1 MPQRGKKMKKKTI
14 YNIIMFAV
22 IAAIAAAAIL
32 LVGRHQ
38 GWFDKPAP
46 ADDTA
51 AITVTVRKGLSNF
64 TRSGIASELSGE
76 TTLRQG
82 DVVSVTSGYVST
94 RVGGC
99 HLLLSP
105 GSKLE
110 ITSAE
115 PTDLQVRLVTGEAF
129 CQASDANVTLLY
141 GAHAAKLQS
150 AVFVCTVRTGS
161 ETVYVLGGSVS
172 DGVNTFSTGKAG
184 SYVGQELSVQAL
196 DLRALSSFALEC
208 VLGCEEEM
216 YCTADEVKAVLTSR
230 KVVPEVIR
238 PVEEKPDNTSP
249 SGGKDPSNGSGSDTS
264 TTPHPDNSSKTDN
277 SSKPDNSTDPDN
289 SSKPDNPPK
298 PETKMSCTIEIRC
311 DTILNNMGDLKKGLD
326 EFVPAD
332 GTILPTTTVTFTQG
346 ETVLD
351 VLERVCAEWGIQL
364 EYSWTP
370 AYGSYYIE
378 GINHLYEFSC
388 GQQSGWMYKVN
399 GWFPNYGCSKYIL
412 DDGDE
417 IVWCYTCKGLGT
429 DVGGPGM

>member
-1 MPQRGKKMKKKTI
+1 MKKKTI
-14 YNIIMFAV
+14 YNIIMFTV
-22 IAAIAAAAIL
+22 IAAIAAAAVL
-32 LVGRHQ
+32 LVGRHK
-38 GWFDKPAP
+38 GWFDKPTP
-46 ADDTA
+46 ADDAT

-129 CQASDANVTLLY
+129 CQAADASVTLLY
-141 GAHAAKLQS
+141 GTHAAKLQS

-184 SYVGQELSVQAL
+184 SYVGQELSVQNL

-216 YCTADEVKAVLTSR
+216 FCSADEVKSVLTSR
-230 KVVPEVIR
+230 KVLPEVIK

-249 SGGKDPSNGSGSDTS
+249 SGGKDPSNGSGSGTS
-264 TTPHPDNSSKTDN
+264 TTPDPDNSSKPGN

-289 SSKPDNPPK
+289 SSKPNDPPK

-311 DTILNNMGDLKKGLD
+311 DTILNSMQDLNPGLD
-326 EFVPAD
+326 VYVPD
-332 GTILPTTTVTFTQG
+332 SGTILPTTTVTFTQG
-346 ETVLD
+346 ETVFD
-351 VLERVCAEWGIQL
+351 VLKRICDARGIQI
-364 EYSWTP
+364 EYSYTLL
-370 AYGSYYIE
+370 YGSYYVE
-378 GINHLYEFSC
+378 GINNLREFDC

-399 GWFPNYGCSKYIL
+399 GWFPNYGCSEYIL
-412 DDGDE
+412 DAGDE

-429 DVGGPGM
+429 DVGAPDFMG

>member
-1 MPQRGKKMKKKTI
+1 MKKKTI
-14 YNIIMFAV
+14 YNIIMFTV
-22 IAAIAAAAIL
+22 IAAIAAAAVL
-32 LVGRHQ
+32 LVGRHK
-38 GWFDKPAP
+38 GWFDKPTP
-46 ADDTA
+46 ADDAT

-129 CQASDANVTLLY
+129 CQATDASVTLLY
-141 GAHAAKLQS
+141 GTHAAKLQS

-184 SYVGQELSVQAL
+184 SYVGQELSVQNL

-208 VLGCEEEM
+208 MLGCEEEM
-216 YCTADEVKAVLTSR
+216 FCSADEVKSVLTSR
-230 KVVPEVIR
+230 KVVPEVIK

-249 SGGKDPSNGSGSDTS
+249 SGGKDPSNGSGSGTS
-264 TTPHPDNSSKTDN
+264 TTPHPDNSSKPGN

-289 SSKPDNPPK
+289 SSKPDDPPK

-311 DTILNNMGDLKKGLD
+311 DTILNNMQDLKPGLD
-326 EFVPAD
+326 VYVPD
-332 GTILPTTTVTFTQG
+332 SGTILPTTTITFTEG
-346 ETVLD
+346 ETVFD
-351 VLERVCAEWGIQL
+351 VLKRICDARGIQI
-364 EYSWTP
+364 EYSYTP
-370 AYGSYYIE
+370 MYGSYYVE
-378 GINHLYEFSC
+378 GINNLYEFDC

-412 DDGDE
+412 DAGDE

-429 DVGGPGM
+429 DVGAPDFMG

>member
-1 MPQRGKKMKKKTI
+1 MKKKTI
-14 YNIIMFAV
+14 YNIIMFTV
-22 IAAIAAAAIL
+22 IAAIAAAAVL
-32 LVGRHQ
+32 LVGRHK
-38 GWFDKPAP
+38 GWFDKPTP
-46 ADDTA
+46 ADDAT

-129 CQASDANVTLLY
+129 CQAADASVTLLY
-141 GAHAAKLQS
+141 GTHAAKLQS

-184 SYVGQELSVQAL
+184 SYVGQELSVQNL

-208 VLGCEEEM
+208 MLGCEEEM
-216 YCTADEVKAVLTSR
+216 FCSADEVKSVLTSR
-230 KVVPEVIR
+230 KVVPEVIK

-249 SGGKDPSNGSGSDTS
+249 SGGKDPSNGSGSGTS
-264 TTPHPDNSSKTDN
+264 TTPNPDNSSKPGN

-289 SSKPDNPPK
+289 SSKPDDPPK

-311 DTILNNMGDLKKGLD
+311 DTILNNMQDLKPGLD
-326 EFVPAD
+326 VYVPD
-332 GTILPTTTVTFTQG
+332 SGTILPTTTITFTEG
-346 ETVLD
+346 ETVFD
-351 VLERVCAEWGIQL
+351 VLKRICDARGIQI
-364 EYSWTP
+364 EYSYTP
-370 AYGSYYIE
+370 MYGSYYVE
-378 GINHLYEFSC
+378 GINNLYEFDC

-399 GWFPNYGCSKYIL
+399 GWFPNYGCSEYIL
-412 DDGDE
+412 DAGDE

-429 DVGGPGM
+429 DVGAPDFMG

>member
-1 MPQRGKKMKKKTI
+1 MKKKTI
-14 YNIIMFAV
+14 YNIIMFTV
-22 IAAIAAAAIL
+22 IAAIAAAAVL
-32 LVGRHQ
+32 LVGRHK
-38 GWFDKPAP
+38 GWFDKPTP
-46 ADDTA
+46 ADDAT

-129 CQASDANVTLLY
+129 CQAADASVTLLY
-141 GAHAAKLQS
+141 GTHAAKLQS

-184 SYVGQELSVQAL
+184 SYVGQELSVQNL

-208 VLGCEEEM
+208 MLGCEEEM
-216 YCTADEVKAVLTSR
+216 FCSADEVKSVLTSR
-230 KVVPEVIR
+230 KVVPEVIK

-249 SGGKDPSNGSGSDTS
+249 SGGKDPSNGSGSGTS
-264 TTPHPDNSSKTDN
+264 TTPDPDNSSKLDN

-289 SSKPDNPPK
+289 SSKPDDPPK

-311 DTILNNMGDLKKGLD
+311 DTILNNMQDLKPGLD
-326 EFVPAD
+326 VYVPD
-332 GTILPTTTVTFTQG
+332 SGTILPTTTITFTEG
-346 ETVLD
+346 ETVFD
-351 VLERVCAEWGIQL
+351 VLKRICDARGIQI
-364 EYSWTP
+364 EYSYTP
-370 AYGSYYIE
+370 MYGSYYVE
-378 GINHLYEFSC
+378 GINNLREFDC

-399 GWFPNYGCSKYIL
+399 GWFPNYGCSEYIL
-412 DDGDE
+412 DAGDE

-429 DVGGPGM
+429 DVGAPDFMG

>member
-1 MPQRGKKMKKKTI
+1 MKKKTI
-14 YNIIMFAV
+14 YNIIMFTV
-22 IAAIAAAAIL
+22 IAAIAAAAVL
-32 LVGRHQ
+32 LVGRHK
-38 GWFDKPAP
+38 GWFDKPTP
-46 ADDTA
+46 ADDAT

-129 CQASDANVTLLY
+129 CQAADASVTLLY
-141 GAHAAKLQS
+141 GTHAAKLQS

-184 SYVGQELSVQAL
+184 SYVGQELSVQNL

-208 VLGCEEEM
+208 MLGCEEEM
-216 YCTADEVKAVLTSR
+216 FCSADEVKSVLTSR
-230 KVVPEVIR
+230 KVLPEVIK

-249 SGGKDPSNGSGSDTS
+249 SGGKDPSNGSGSGTS
-264 TTPHPDNSSKTDN
+264 TTPDPDNSSKPGN

-289 SSKPDNPPK
+289 SSKPNDPPK

-311 DTILNNMGDLKKGLD
+311 DTILNNMQDLKPGLD
-326 EFVPAD
+326 VYVPD
-332 GTILPTTTVTFTQG
+332 SGTILPTTTITFTEG
-346 ETVLD
+346 ETVFD
-351 VLERVCAEWGIQL
+351 VLKRICDARGIQI
-364 EYSWTP
+364 EYSYTP
-370 AYGSYYIE
+370 MYGSYYVE
-378 GINHLYEFSC
+378 GINNLREFDC

-399 GWFPNYGCSKYIL
+399 GWFPNYGCSEYIL
-412 DDGDE
+412 DAGDE

-429 DVGGPGM
+429 DVGAPDFMG

>member
-1 MPQRGKKMKKKTI
+1 MKKKTI
-14 YNIIMFAV
+14 YNIIMFTV
-22 IAAIAAAAIL
+22 IAAIAAAAVL
-32 LVGRHQ
+32 LVGRHK
-38 GWFDKPAP
+38 GWFDKPTP
-46 ADDTA
+46 ADNAT

-129 CQASDANVTLLY
+129 CQAADASVTLLY
-141 GAHAAKLQS
+141 GTHAAKLQS

-184 SYVGQELSVQAL
+184 SYVGQELSVQNL

-208 VLGCEEEM
+208 MLGCEEEM
-216 YCTADEVKAVLTSR
+216 FCSADEVKSVLTSR
-230 KVVPEVIR
+230 KVVPEVIK

-249 SGGKDPSNGSGSDTS
+249 SGGKDPSNGSGSGTS
-264 TTPHPDNSSKTDN
+264 TTPDPDN

-289 SSKPDNPPK
+289 SSKPNDPPK

-311 DTILNNMGDLKKGLD
+311 DTILNNMQDLNPGLD
-326 EFVPAD
+326 VYVPD
-332 GTILPTTTVTFTQG
+332 SGTILPTTTVTFTQG
-346 ETVLD
+346 ETVFD
-351 VLERVCAEWGIQL
+351 VLKRICDARGIQI
-364 EYSWTP
+364 EYSYTLL
-370 AYGSYYIE
+370 YGSYYVE
-378 GINHLYEFSC
+378 GINNLREFDC

-399 GWFPNYGCSKYIL
+399 GWFPNYGCSEYIL
-412 DDGDE
+412 DAGDE

-429 DVGGPGM
+429 DVGAPDFMG

>member
-129 CQASDANVTLLY
+129 CQASDASVTLLY

-216 YCTADEVKAVLTSR
+216 FCSADEVKSVLTSR
-230 KVVPEVIR
+230 KVVPEVIK
-238 PVEEKPDNTSP
+238 PTEEKPDSASP
-249 SGGKDPSNGSGSDTS
+249 SGGKDPSNGSGSGTS
-264 TTPHPDNSSKTDN
+264 TTPHPDN

>member
-1 MPQRGKKMKKKTI
+1 MKKKTI
-14 YNIIMFAV
+14 YNIIMFTV
-22 IAAIAAAAIL
+22 IAAIAAAAVL
-32 LVGRHQ
+32 LVGRHK
-38 GWFDKPAP
+38 GWFDKPTP
-46 ADDTA
+46 ADDAT

-129 CQASDANVTLLY
+129 CQAADASVTLLY
-141 GAHAAKLQS
+141 GTHAAKLQS

-184 SYVGQELSVQAL
+184 SYVGQELSVQNL

-208 VLGCEEEM
+208 MLGCEEEM
-216 YCTADEVKAVLTSR
+216 FCSADEVKSVLTSR
-230 KVVPEVIR
+230 KVLPEVIK

-249 SGGKDPSNGSGSDTS
+249 SGGKDPSNGSGSGTS
-264 TTPHPDNSSKTDN
+264 TTPNPDNSSKPGN

-289 SSKPDNPPK
+289 SSKPNDPPK

-311 DTILNNMGDLKKGLD
+311 DTILNNMQDLKPGLD
-326 EFVPAD
+326 VYVPD
-332 GTILPTTTVTFTQG
+332 SGTILPTTTITFTEG
-346 ETVLD
+346 ETVFD
-351 VLERVCAEWGIQL
+351 VLKRICDARGIQI
-364 EYSWTP
+364 EYSYTLL
-370 AYGSYYIE
+370 YGSYYVE
-378 GINHLYEFSC
+378 GINNLREFDC

-399 GWFPNYGCSKYIL
+399 GWFPNYGCSEYIL
-412 DDGDE
+412 DAGDE

-429 DVGGPGM
+429 DVGAPDFMG

>member
-32 LVGRHQ
+32 LVGRHK
-38 GWFDKPAP
+38 GWFDKPTP
-46 ADDTA
+46 ADDAT

-129 CQASDANVTLLY
+129 CQAADASVTLLY
-141 GAHAAKLQS
+141 GTHAAKLQS

-230 KVVPEVIR
+230 KVVPEVIK
-238 PVEEKPDNTSP
+238 PTEEKPDSTSP

-264 TTPHPDNSSKTDN
+264 TTPDPDN

-289 SSKPDNPPK
+289 SSKPDDPPK
-298 PETKMSCTIEIRC
+298 PGTKMSCTIEIRC
-311 DTILNNMGDLKKGLD
+311 DTILNNMKDLEKGLD
-326 EFVPAD
+326 EFVPSD

-351 VLERVCAEWGIQL
+351 VLNRICEEWGIQL

-370 AYGSYYIE
+370 LYGSYYVE

-429 DVGGPGM
+429 DVGGPSM

>member
-1 MPQRGKKMKKKTI
+1 MKKKTI
-14 YNIIMFAV
+14 YNIIMFTV
-22 IAAIAAAAIL
+22 IAAIAAAAVL
-32 LVGRHQ
+32 LVGRHK
-38 GWFDKPAP
+38 GWFDKPTP
-46 ADDTA
+46 ADDAT

-129 CQASDANVTLLY
+129 CQAADASVTLLY
-141 GAHAAKLQS
+141 GTHAAKLQS

-184 SYVGQELSVQAL
+184 SYVGQELSVQNL

-208 VLGCEEEM
+208 MLGCEEEM
-216 YCTADEVKAVLTSR
+216 FCSADEVKSVLTSR
-230 KVVPEVIR
+230 KVLPEVIK

-249 SGGKDPSNGSGSDTS
+249 SGGKDPSNGSGSGTS
-264 TTPHPDNSSKTDN
+264 TTPDPDNSSKPGN

-289 SSKPDNPPK
+289 SSKPDDPPK

-311 DTILNNMGDLKKGLD
+311 DTILNNMQDLKPGLD
-326 EFVPAD
+326 VYVPD
-332 GTILPTTTVTFTQG
+332 SGTILPTTTITFTEG
-346 ETVLD
+346 ETVFD
-351 VLERVCAEWGIQL
+351 VLKRICDARGIQI
-364 EYSWTP
+364 EYSYTP
-370 AYGSYYIE
+370 MYGSYYVE
-378 GINHLYEFSC
+378 GINNLYEFDC

-412 DDGDE
+412 DAGDE

-429 DVGGPGM
+429 DVGAPDFMG

>member
-1 MPQRGKKMKKKTI
+1 MKKKTI
-14 YNIIMFAV
+14 YNIIMFTV
-22 IAAIAAAAIL
+22 IAAIAAAAVL
-32 LVGRHQ
+32 LVGRHK
-38 GWFDKPAP
+38 GWFDKPTP
-46 ADDTA
+46 ADDAT

-129 CQASDANVTLLY
+129 CQAADASVTLLY
-141 GAHAAKLQS
+141 GTHAAKLQS

-184 SYVGQELSVQAL
+184 SYVGQELSVQNL

-208 VLGCEEEM
+208 MLGCEEEM
-216 YCTADEVKAVLTSR
+216 FCSADEVKSVLTSR
-230 KVVPEVIR
+230 KVVPEVIK

-249 SGGKDPSNGSGSDTS
+249 SGGKDPSNGSGSGTS
-264 TTPHPDNSSKTDN
+264 TPPNPDNSSKPGN

-289 SSKPDNPPK
+289 SSKPDDPPK

-311 DTILNNMGDLKKGLD
+311 DTILNNMQDLKPGLD
-326 EFVPAD
+326 VYVPD
-332 GTILPTTTVTFTQG
+332 SGTILPTTTITFTEG
-346 ETVLD
+346 ETVFD
-351 VLERVCAEWGIQL
+351 VLKRICDARGIQI
-364 EYSWTP
+364 EYSYTP
-370 AYGSYYIE
+370 MYGSYYVE
-378 GINHLYEFSC
+378 GINNLREFDC

-399 GWFPNYGCSKYIL
+399 GWFPNYGCSEYIL
-412 DDGDE
+412 DAGDE

-429 DVGGPGM
+429 DVGAPDFMG

>member
-1 MPQRGKKMKKKTI
+1 MKKKTI
-14 YNIIMFAV
+14 YNIIMFTV
-22 IAAIAAAAIL
+22 IAAIAAAAVL
-32 LVGRHQ
+32 LVGRHK
-38 GWFDKPAP
+38 GWFDKPTP
-46 ADDTA
+46 ADDAT

-129 CQASDANVTLLY
+129 CQAADASVTLLY
-141 GAHAAKLQS
+141 GTHAAKLQS

-184 SYVGQELSVQAL
+184 SYVGQELSVQNL

-208 VLGCEEEM
+208 MLGCEEEM
-216 YCTADEVKAVLTSR
+216 FCSADEVKSVLTSR
-230 KVVPEVIR
+230 KVVPEVIK

-249 SGGKDPSNGSGSDTS
+249 SGGKDPSNGSGSGTS
-264 TTPHPDNSSKTDN
+264 TTPNPDNSSKPGN

-289 SSKPDNPPK
+289 SSKPNDPPK

-311 DTILNNMGDLKKGLD
+311 DTILNNMQDLKPGLD
-326 EFVPAD
+326 VYVPD
-332 GTILPTTTVTFTQG
+332 SGTILPTTTITFTEG
-346 ETVLD
+346 ETVFD
-351 VLERVCAEWGIQL
+351 VLKRICDARGIQI
-364 EYSWTP
+364 EYSYTP
-370 AYGSYYIE
+370 MYGSYYVE
-378 GINHLYEFSC
+378 GINNLYEFDC

-399 GWFPNYGCSKYIL
+399 GWFPNYGCSEYIL
-412 DDGDE
+412 DAGDE

-429 DVGGPGM
+429 DVGAPDFMG

>member
-1 MPQRGKKMKKKTI
+1 MKKKTI
-14 YNIIMFAV
+14 YNIIMFTV
-22 IAAIAAAAIL
+22 IAAIAAAAVL
-32 LVGRHQ
+32 LVGRHK
-38 GWFDKPAP
+38 GWFDKPTP
-46 ADDTA
+46 ADDAT

-76 TTLRQG
+76 TTLRQE

-129 CQASDANVTLLY
+129 CQAADASVTLLY
-141 GAHAAKLQS
+141 GTHAAKLQS

-184 SYVGQELSVQAL
+184 NYVGQELSVQNL

-208 VLGCEEEM
+208 MLGCEEEM
-216 YCTADEVKAVLTSR
+216 FCSADEVKSVLASR
-230 KVVPEVIR
+230 KVLPEVIK

-249 SGGKDPSNGSGSDTS
+249 SGGKDPSNGSGSGTS
-264 TTPHPDNSSKTDN
+264 TTPDPDNSSKPGN

-289 SSKPDNPPK
+289 SSKPDDPPK

-311 DTILNNMGDLKKGLD
+311 DTILNNMQDLKPGLD
-326 EFVPAD
+326 VYVPD
-332 GTILPTTTVTFTQG
+332 SGTILPTTTITFTEG
-346 ETVLD
+346 ETVFD
-351 VLERVCAEWGIQL
+351 VLKRICDARGIQI
-364 EYSWTP
+364 EYSYTP
-370 AYGSYYIE
+370 MYGSYYVE
-378 GINHLYEFSC
+378 GINNLREFDC

-399 GWFPNYGCSKYIL
+399 GWFPNYGCSEYIL
-412 DDGDE
+412 DAGDE

-429 DVGGPGM
+429 DVGAPDFMG

>member
-1 MPQRGKKMKKKTI
+1 MKKKTI
-14 YNIIMFAV
+14 YNIIMFTV
-22 IAAIAAAAIL
+22 IAAIAAAAVL
-32 LVGRHQ
+32 LVGRHK
-38 GWFDKPAP
+38 GWFDKPTP
-46 ADDTA
+46 ADDAT

-129 CQASDANVTLLY
+129 CQAADASVTLLY
-141 GAHAAKLQS
+141 GTHAAKLQS

-184 SYVGQELSVQAL
+184 SYVGQELSVQNL

-208 VLGCEEEM
+208 MLGCEEEM
-216 YCTADEVKAVLTSR
+216 FCSADEVKSVLTSR
-230 KVVPEVIR
+230 KVVPEVIK

-249 SGGKDPSNGSGSDTS
+249 SGGKDPSNGSGSGTS
-264 TTPHPDNSSKTDN
+264 TTPNPDNSSKPGN

-289 SSKPDNPPK
+289 SSKPDDPPK

-311 DTILNNMGDLKKGLD
+311 DTILNNMQDLKPGLD
-326 EFVPAD
+326 VYVPD
-332 GTILPTTTVTFTQG
+332 SGTILPTTTITFTEG
-346 ETVLD
+346 ETVFD
-351 VLERVCAEWGIQL
+351 VLKRICDARGIQI
-364 EYSWTP
+364 EYSYTP
-370 AYGSYYIE
+370 MYGSYYVE
-378 GINHLYEFSC
+378 GINNLREFDC

-412 DDGDE
+412 DAGDE

-429 DVGGPGM
+429 DVGAPDFMG

>member
-1 MPQRGKKMKKKTI
+1 MKKKTI
-14 YNIIMFAV
+14 YNIIMFTV
-22 IAAIAAAAIL
+22 IAAIAAAAVL
-32 LVGRHQ
+32 LVGRHK
-38 GWFDKPAP
+38 GWFDKPTP
-46 ADDTA
+46 ADDAT

-129 CQASDANVTLLY
+129 CQAADASVTLLY
-141 GAHAAKLQS
+141 GTHAAKLQS

-184 SYVGQELSVQAL
+184 SYVGQELSLQNL

-208 VLGCEEEM
+208 MLGCEEEM
-216 YCTADEVKAVLTSR
+216 FCSADEVKSVLTSR
-230 KVVPEVIR
+230 KVLPEVIK

-249 SGGKDPSNGSGSDTS
+249 SGGKDPSNGSGSGTS
-264 TTPHPDNSSKTDN
+264 TTPNPDNSSKPGN

-289 SSKPDNPPK
+289 SSKPDDPPK

-311 DTILNNMGDLKKGLD
+311 DTILNNMQDLKPGLD
-326 EFVPAD
+326 VYVPD
-332 GTILPTTTVTFTQG
+332 SGTILPTTTITFTEG
-346 ETVLD
+346 ETVFD
-351 VLERVCAEWGIQL
+351 VLKRICDARGIQI
-364 EYSWTP
+364 EYSYTP
-370 AYGSYYIE
+370 MYGSYYVE
-378 GINHLYEFSC
+378 GINNLYEFDC

-412 DDGDE
+412 DAGDE

-429 DVGGPGM
+429 DVGAPDFMG

>member
-1 MPQRGKKMKKKTI
+1 MKKKTI
-14 YNIIMFAV
+14 YNIIMFTV
-22 IAAIAAAAIL
+22 IAAIAAAAVL
-32 LVGRHQ
+32 LVGRHK
-38 GWFDKPAP
+38 GWFDKPTP
-46 ADDTA
+46 ADDAT

-129 CQASDANVTLLY
+129 CQATDASVTLLY
-141 GAHAAKLQS
+141 GTHAAKLQS

-184 SYVGQELSVQAL
+184 SYVGQELSVQNL

-208 VLGCEEEM
+208 MLGCEEEM
-216 YCTADEVKAVLTSR
+216 FCSADEVKSVLTSR
-230 KVVPEVIR
+230 KVVPEVIK

-249 SGGKDPSNGSGSDTS
+249 SGGKDPSNGSGSGTS
-264 TTPHPDNSSKTDN
+264 TTPNPDN

-289 SSKPDNPPK
+289 SSKPDDPPK

-311 DTILNNMGDLKKGLD
+311 DTILNNMQDLKPGLD
-326 EFVPAD
+326 VYVPD
-332 GTILPTTTVTFTQG
+332 SGTILPTTTITFTEG
-346 ETVLD
+346 ETVFD
-351 VLERVCAEWGIQL
+351 VLKRICDARGIQI
-364 EYSWTP
+364 EYSYTLL
-370 AYGSYYIE
+370 YGSYYVE
-378 GINHLYEFSC
+378 GINNLREFDC

-399 GWFPNYGCSKYIL
+399 GWFPNYGCSEYIL
-412 DDGDE
+412 DAGDE

-429 DVGGPGM
+429 DVGAPDFMG

>member
-1 MPQRGKKMKKKTI
+1 MKKKTI

-22 IAAIAAAAIL
+22 IAAIAAAAII

-38 GWFDKPAP
+38 GWFDKPTP
-46 ADDTA
+46 ADDVT
-51 AITVTVRKGLSNF
+51 AITVTVRKGLSNI

-99 HLLLSP
+99 HLVLSQ

-115 PTDLQVRLVTGEAF
+115 PTDLQVRLVTGEVF
-129 CQASDANVTLLY
+129 CQAADANVTLLY
-141 GAHAAKLQS
+141 GEHAAKLQS

-184 SYVGQELSVQAL
+184 SYVGQELSVQNL
-196 DLRALSSFALEC
+196 DLRSLSSFALEC

-216 YCTADEVKAVLTSR
+216 FCSADEVKSVLTSR
-230 KVVPEVIR
+230 KVVPEVIK
-238 PVEEKPDNTSP
+238 PVEEKPDSTSP
-249 SGGKDPSNGSGSDTS
+249 SGGKDPSNGSGSGTS
-264 TTPHPDNSSKTDN
+264 TTPDPDNSSKPDN
-277 SSKPDNSTDPDN
+277 STNPDNSTDPDN
-289 SSKPDNPPK
+289 SSKPDDSPK
-298 PETKMSCTIEIRC
+298 PDDTPKPGTKMSCTIEIRC

-346 ETVLD
+346 DTVLD
-351 VLERVCAEWGIQL
+351 VLERVCEEWGIQL

-429 DVGGPGM
+429 DVGGPSM

>member
-38 GWFDKPAP
+38 GWFDKPVP
-46 ADDTA
+46 ADDAA

-230 KVVPEVIR
+230 KVVPEVIK
-238 PVEEKPDNTSP
+238 PTEEKPDSTSP
-249 SGGKDPSNGSGSDTS
+249 PGGKDPSNGSGSDTP
-264 TTPHPDNSSKTDN
+264 TTPDPDN

-289 SSKPDNPPK
+289 SSKPDDPPK

-311 DTILNNMGDLKKGLD
+311 DTILNNMKDLEKGLD
-326 EFVPAD
+326 EFVPSD

-351 VLERVCAEWGIQL
+351 VLNRICEEWGIQL

-370 AYGSYYIE
+370 LYGSYYVE

-429 DVGGPGM
+429 DVGGPSM

>member
-1 MPQRGKKMKKKTI
+1 MKKKTI

-129 CQASDANVTLLY
+129 CQAADAGVTLLY
-141 GAHAAKLQS
+141 GTHAAKLQS

-184 SYVGQELSVQAL
+184 SYVGQELSVQNL

-208 VLGCEEEM
+208 MLGCEEEM
-216 YCTADEVKAVLTSR
+216 FCSADEVKAVLSSR
-230 KVVPEVIR
+230 KVVPEVIK
-238 PVEEKPDNTSP
+238 PTEEKPDSTSP
-249 SGGKDPSNGSGSDTS
+249 SGGKDPSNGSGSGTS
-264 TTPHPDNSSKTDN
+264 TAPDPDNSSKPGN

-289 SSKPDNPPK
+289 SSKPDDPPK

-311 DTILNNMGDLKKGLD
+311 DTILNNMGDLEKGLD

-351 VLERVCAEWGIQL
+351 VLERVCTEWGIQL

-412 DDGDE
+412 DAGDE

-429 DVGGPGM
+429 DVGAPDFMG

>member
-1 MPQRGKKMKKKTI
+1 MKKKTI
-14 YNIIMFAV
+14 YNIIMFTV
-22 IAAIAAAAIL
+22 IAAIAAAAVL
-32 LVGRHQ
+32 LVGRHK
-38 GWFDKPAP
+38 GWFDKPTP
-46 ADDTA
+46 ADDAT

-64 TRSGIASELSGE
+64 THSGIASELSGE

-129 CQASDANVTLLY
+129 CQAADAGVTLLY
-141 GAHAAKLQS
+141 GTHAAKLQS

-184 SYVGQELSVQAL
+184 SYVGQELSVQNL

-208 VLGCEEEM
+208 MLGCEEEM
-216 YCTADEVKAVLTSR
+216 FCSADEVKSVLTSR
-230 KVVPEVIR
+230 KVVPEVIK

-249 SGGKDPSNGSGSDTS
+249 SGGKDPSNGSGSGTS
-264 TTPHPDNSSKTDN
+264 TTPNPDNSSKPGN

-289 SSKPDNPPK
+289 SSKPDDPPK

-311 DTILNNMGDLKKGLD
+311 DTILNNMQDLKPGLD
-326 EFVPAD
+326 VYVPD
-332 GTILPTTTVTFTQG
+332 SGTILPTTTITFTEG
-346 ETVLD
+346 ETVFD
-351 VLERVCAEWGIQL
+351 VLKRICDARGIQI
-364 EYSWTP
+364 EYSYTP
-370 AYGSYYIE
+370 MYGSYYVE
-378 GINHLYEFSC
+378 GINNLYEFDC

-412 DDGDE
+412 DAGDE

-429 DVGGPGM
+429 DVGAPDFMG

>member
-1 MPQRGKKMKKKTI
+1 MKKKTI
-14 YNIIMFAV
+14 YNIIMFTV
-22 IAAIAAAAIL
+22 IAAIAAAAVL
-32 LVGRHQ
+32 LVGRHK
-38 GWFDKPAP
+38 GWFDKPTP
-46 ADDTA
+46 ADDAT

-129 CQASDANVTLLY
+129 CQAADASVTLLY
-141 GAHAAKLQS
+141 GTHAAKLQS

-184 SYVGQELSVQAL
+184 SYVGQELSVQNL

-208 VLGCEEEM
+208 MLGCEEEM
-216 YCTADEVKAVLTSR
+216 FCSADEVKSVLTSR
-230 KVVPEVIR
+230 KVVPEVIK

-249 SGGKDPSNGSGSDTS
+249 SGGKDPSNGSGSGTS
-264 TTPHPDNSSKTDN
+264 TTPDPDNSSKPGN

-289 SSKPDNPPK
+289 SSKPDDPPK

-311 DTILNNMGDLKKGLD
+311 DTILNNMQDLKPGLD
-326 EFVPAD
+326 VYVPD
-332 GTILPTTTVTFTQG
+332 SGTILPTTTITFTQG
-346 ETVLD
+346 ETVFD
-351 VLERVCAEWGIQL
+351 VLKRICDARGIQI
-364 EYSWTP
+364 EYSYTP
-370 AYGSYYIE
+370 MYGSYYVE
-378 GINHLYEFSC
+378 GINNLYEFDC

-399 GWFPNYGCSKYIL
+399 GWFPNYGCSEYIL
-412 DDGDE
+412 DAGDE

-429 DVGGPGM
+429 DVGAPDFMG

>member
-1 MPQRGKKMKKKTI
+1 MKKKTI
-14 YNIIMFAV
+14 YNIIMFTV
-22 IAAIAAAAIL
+22 IAAIAAAAVL
-32 LVGRHQ
+32 LVGRHK
-38 GWFDKPAP
+38 GWFDKPTP
-46 ADDTA
+46 ADDAT

-129 CQASDANVTLLY
+129 CQATDAGVTLLY
-141 GAHAAKLQS
+141 GTHAAKLQS

-184 SYVGQELSVQAL
+184 SYVGQELSVQNL

-208 VLGCEEEM
+208 MLGCEEEM
-216 YCTADEVKAVLTSR
+216 FCSADEVKSVLTSR
-230 KVVPEVIR
+230 KVVPEVIK
-238 PVEEKPDNTSP
+238 PVEEKPDNPSP
-249 SGGKDPSNGSGSDTS
+249 SGGKDPSNGSGSGTS
-264 TTPHPDNSSKTDN
+264 TTPDPDNSSKPGN

-289 SSKPDNPPK
+289 SSKPDDPPK

-311 DTILNNMGDLKKGLD
+311 DTILNNMQDLKPGLD
-326 EFVPAD
+326 VYVPD
-332 GTILPTTTVTFTQG
+332 SGTILPTTTITFTEG
-346 ETVLD
+346 ETVFD
-351 VLERVCAEWGIQL
+351 VLKRICDARGIQI
-364 EYSWTP
+364 EYSYTP
-370 AYGSYYIE
+370 MYGSYYVE
-378 GINHLYEFSC
+378 GINNLYEFDC

-429 DVGGPGM
+429 DVGAPDFMG

>member
-1 MPQRGKKMKKKTI
+1 MKKKTI
-14 YNIIMFAV
+14 YNIIMFTV
-22 IAAIAAAAIL
+22 IAAIAAAAVL
-32 LVGRHQ
+32 LVGRHK
-38 GWFDKPAP
+38 GWFDKPTP
-46 ADDTA
+46 ADDAT

-129 CQASDANVTLLY
+129 CQAADASVTLLY
-141 GAHAAKLQS
+141 GTHAAKLQS

-184 SYVGQELSVQAL
+184 SYVGQELSVQNL

-208 VLGCEEEM
+208 MLGCEEEM
-216 YCTADEVKAVLTSR
+216 FCSADEVKAVLTSR
-230 KVVPEVIR
+230 KVVPEVIK
-238 PVEEKPDNTSP
+238 PAEEKPDNTSP
-249 SGGKDPSNGSGSDTS
+249 SGGKDPSNGSGSGTS
-264 TTPHPDNSSKTDN
+264 TTPDPDN

-289 SSKPDNPPK
+289 SSKPDDPPK

-311 DTILNNMGDLKKGLD
+311 DTILNNMQDLKPGLD
-326 EFVPAD
+326 VYVPD
-332 GTILPTTTVTFTQG
+332 SGTILPTTTITFTEG
-346 ETVLD
+346 ETVFD
-351 VLERVCAEWGIQL
+351 VLKRICDARGIQI
-364 EYSWTP
+364 EYSYTP
-370 AYGSYYIE
+370 MYGSYYVE
-378 GINHLYEFSC
+378 GINNLYEFDC

-412 DDGDE
+412 DAGDE

-429 DVGGPGM
+429 DVGAPDFMG

>member
-1 MPQRGKKMKKKTI
+1 MKKKTI
-14 YNIIMFAV
+14 YNIIMFTV
-22 IAAIAAAAIL
+22 IAAIAAAAVL
-32 LVGRHQ
+32 LVGRHK
-38 GWFDKPAP
+38 GWFDKPTP
-46 ADDTA
+46 ADDAT

-129 CQASDANVTLLY
+129 CQAADASVTLLY
-141 GAHAAKLQS
+141 GTHAAKLQS

-184 SYVGQELSVQAL
+184 SYVGQELSVQNL

-208 VLGCEEEM
+208 MLGCEEEM
-216 YCTADEVKAVLTSR
+216 FCSADEVKSVLTSR
-230 KVVPEVIR
+230 KVVPEVIK

-249 SGGKDPSNGSGSDTS
+249 SGGKDPSNGSGSGTS
-264 TTPHPDNSSKTDN
+264 TTPDPDNSSKPGN

-289 SSKPDNPPK
+289 SSKPDDPPK

-311 DTILNNMGDLKKGLD
+311 DTILNNMQDLKPGLD
-326 EFVPAD
+326 VYVPD
-332 GTILPTTTVTFTQG
+332 SGTILPTTTITFTEG
-346 ETVLD
+346 ETVFD
-351 VLERVCAEWGIQL
+351 VLKRICDARGIQI
-364 EYSWTP
+364 EYSYTP
-370 AYGSYYIE
+370 MYGSYYVE
-378 GINHLYEFSC
+378 GINNLYEFDC

-429 DVGGPGM
+429 DVGAPDFMG

>member
-1 MPQRGKKMKKKTI
+1 MKKKTI
-14 YNIIMFAV
+14 YNIIMFTV
-22 IAAIAAAAIL
+22 IAAIAAAAVL
-32 LVGRHQ
+32 LVGRHK
-38 GWFDKPAP
+38 GWFDKPTP
-46 ADDTA
+46 ADDAT

-129 CQASDANVTLLY
+129 CQAADASVTLLY
-141 GAHAAKLQS
+141 GTHAAKLQS

-184 SYVGQELSVQAL
+184 SYVGQELSVQNL

-208 VLGCEEEM
+208 MLGCEEEM
-216 YCTADEVKAVLTSR
+216 FCSADEVKSVLTSR
-230 KVVPEVIR
+230 KVVPEVIK

-249 SGGKDPSNGSGSDTS
+249 SGGKDPSNGSGSGTS
-264 TTPHPDNSSKTDN
+264 TTPNPDNSSKPGN

-289 SSKPDNPPK
+289 SSKPNDPPK

-311 DTILNNMGDLKKGLD
+311 DTILNNMQDLKPGLD
-326 EFVPAD
+326 VYVPD
-332 GTILPTTTVTFTQG
+332 SGTILPTTTITFTEG
-346 ETVLD
+346 ETVFD
-351 VLERVCAEWGIQL
+351 VLKRICDARGIQI
-364 EYSWTP
+364 EYSYTLL
-370 AYGSYYIE
+370 YGSYYVE
-378 GINHLYEFSC
+378 GINNLREFDC

-412 DDGDE
+412 DAGDE

-429 DVGGPGM
+429 DVGAPDFMG

>member
-1 MPQRGKKMKKKTI
+1 MKKKTI
-14 YNIIMFAV
+14 YNIIMFTV
-22 IAAIAAAAIL
+22 IAAIAAAAVL
-32 LVGRHQ
+32 LVGRHK
-38 GWFDKPAP
+38 GWFDKPTP
-46 ADDTA
+46 ADDAT

-129 CQASDANVTLLY
+129 CQATDASVTLLY
-141 GAHAAKLQS
+141 GTHAAKLQS

-184 SYVGQELSVQAL
+184 SYVGQELSVQNL

-208 VLGCEEEM
+208 MLGCEEEM
-216 YCTADEVKAVLTSR
+216 FCSADEVKSVLTSR
-230 KVVPEVIR
+230 KVVPEVIK

-249 SGGKDPSNGSGSDTS
+249 SGGKDPSNGSGSGTS
-264 TTPHPDNSSKTDN
+264 TTPDPDNSSKPGN

-289 SSKPDNPPK
+289 SSKPDDPPK

-311 DTILNNMGDLKKGLD
+311 DTILNNMQDLKPGLD
-326 EFVPAD
+326 VYVPD
-332 GTILPTTTVTFTQG
+332 SGTILPTTTITFTEG
-346 ETVLD
+346 ETVFD
-351 VLERVCAEWGIQL
+351 VLKRICDARGIQI
-364 EYSWTP
+364 EYSYTP
-370 AYGSYYIE
+370 MYGSYYVE
-378 GINHLYEFSC
+378 GINNLYEFDC

-412 DDGDE
+412 DAGDE

-429 DVGGPGM
+429 DVGAPDFMG

>member
-1 MPQRGKKMKKKTI
+1 MKKKTI

-38 GWFDKPAP
+38 GWFDKPVP
-46 ADDTA
+46 SDDAA

-230 KVVPEVIR
+230 KVVPEVIK
-238 PVEEKPDNTSP
+238 PTEEKPDSTSP

-264 TTPHPDNSSKTDN
+264 TTPDPDN

-289 SSKPDNPPK
+289 SSKPDDPPK
-298 PETKMSCTIEIRC
+298 PGTKMSCTIEIRC
-311 DTILNNMGDLKKGLD
+311 DTILNNMKDLEKGLD
-326 EFVPAD
+326 EFVPSD

-351 VLERVCAEWGIQL
+351 VLNRICEEWGIQL

-370 AYGSYYIE
+370 LYGSYYVE

-429 DVGGPGM
+429 DVGGPSM

>member
-1 MPQRGKKMKKKTI
+1 MKKKTI
-14 YNIIMFAV
+14 YNIIMFTV
-22 IAAIAAAAIL
+22 IAAIAAAAVL
-32 LVGRHQ
+32 LVGRHK
-38 GWFDKPAP
+38 GWFDKPTP
-46 ADDTA
+46 ADDAT

-129 CQASDANVTLLY
+129 CQAADASVTLLY
-141 GAHAAKLQS
+141 GTHAAKLQS

-184 SYVGQELSVQAL
+184 SYVGQELSVQNL
-196 DLRALSSFALEC
+196 DLRALSSFSLEC
-208 VLGCEEEM
+208 MLGCEEEM
-216 YCTADEVKAVLTSR
+216 FCSADEVKSVLTSR
-230 KVVPEVIR
+230 KVVPEVIK

-249 SGGKDPSNGSGSDTS
+249 SGGKDPSNGSGSGTS
-264 TTPHPDNSSKTDN
+264 TTPDPDNSSKPGN

-289 SSKPDNPPK
+289 SSKPDDPPK

-311 DTILNNMGDLKKGLD
+311 DTILNNMQDLKPGLD
-326 EFVPAD
+326 VYVPD
-332 GTILPTTTVTFTQG
+332 SGTILPTTTITFTEG
-346 ETVLD
+346 ETVFD
-351 VLERVCAEWGIQL
+351 VLKRICDARGIQI
-364 EYSWTP
+364 EYSYTP
-370 AYGSYYIE
+370 MYGSYYVE
-378 GINHLYEFSC
+378 GINNLYEFDC

-412 DDGDE
+412 DAGDE

-429 DVGGPGM
+429 DVGAPDFMG

>member
-1 MPQRGKKMKKKTI
+1 MKKKTI

-46 ADDTA
+46 ADDAA

-216 YCTADEVKAVLTSR
+216 FCSADEVKSVLASR
-230 KVVPEVIR
+230 KVLPEVIK

-249 SGGKDPSNGSGSDTS
+249 SGGKDPSNGSGSGTS
-264 TTPHPDNSSKTDN
+264 TTPDPDN

-289 SSKPDNPPK
+289 SSKPDVPPK

-326 EFVPAD
+326 EFVPSD

-346 ETVLD
+346 ESVFD
-351 VLERVCAEWGIQL
+351 VLKRICDEYGIQI
-364 EYSWTP
+364 EYTWTTK
-370 AYGSYYIE
+370 YGSTYIE
-378 GINHLYEFSC
+378 GINYLYEFSC

-429 DVGGPGM
+429 DVGAPDFMG

>member
-1 MPQRGKKMKKKTI
+1 MKKKTI
-14 YNIIMFAV
+14 YNIIMFTV
-22 IAAIAAAAIL
+22 IAAIAAAAVL
-32 LVGRHQ
+32 LVGRHK
-38 GWFDKPAP
+38 GWFDKPTP
-46 ADDTA
+46 ADDATA
-51 AITVTVRKGLSNF
+51 IIVTVRKGLSNF

-129 CQASDANVTLLY
+129 CQAADASVTLLY
-141 GAHAAKLQS
+141 GTHAAKLQS

-184 SYVGQELSVQAL
+184 SYVGQELSVQNL

-208 VLGCEEEM
+208 MLGCEEEM
-216 YCTADEVKAVLTSR
+216 FCSADEVKSVLTSR
-230 KVVPEVIR
+230 KVVPEVIK

-249 SGGKDPSNGSGSDTS
+249 SGGKDPSNGSGSGTS
-264 TTPHPDNSSKTDN
+264 TTPDPDNSSKPGN

-289 SSKPDNPPK
+289 SSKPDDPPK

-311 DTILNNMGDLKKGLD
+311 DTILNNMQDLNPGLD
-326 EFVPAD
+326 VYVPD
-332 GTILPTTTVTFTQG
+332 SGTILPTTTVTFTQG
-346 ETVLD
+346 ETVFD
-351 VLERVCAEWGIQL
+351 VLKRICDARGIQI
-364 EYSWTP
+364 EYSYTP
-370 AYGSYYIE
+370 MYGSYYVE
-378 GINHLYEFSC
+378 GINNLYEFDC

-399 GWFPNYGCSKYIL
+399 GWFPNYGCSEYIL
-412 DDGDE
+412 DAGDE

-429 DVGGPGM
+429 DVGAPDFMG

>member
-1 MPQRGKKMKKKTI
+1 MKKKTI
-14 YNIIMFAV
+14 YNIIMFTV
-22 IAAIAAAAIL
+22 IAAIAAAAVL
-32 LVGRHQ
+32 LVGRHK
-38 GWFDKPAP
+38 GWFDKPTP
-46 ADDTA
+46 ADNAT

-129 CQASDANVTLLY
+129 CQAADASVTLLY
-141 GAHAAKLQS
+141 GTHAAKLQS

-184 SYVGQELSVQAL
+184 SYVGQELSVQNL

-208 VLGCEEEM
+208 MLGCEEEM
-216 YCTADEVKAVLTSR
+216 FCSADEVKSVLTSR
-230 KVVPEVIR
+230 KVVPEVIK

-249 SGGKDPSNGSGSDTS
+249 SGGKDPSNGSGSGTS
-264 TTPHPDNSSKTDN
+264 TTPNPDNSSKPGN

-289 SSKPDNPPK
+289 SSKPDDPPK

-311 DTILNNMGDLKKGLD
+311 DTILNNMQDLKPGLD
-326 EFVPAD
+326 VYVPD
-332 GTILPTTTVTFTQG
+332 SGTILPTTTITFTEG
-346 ETVLD
+346 ETVFD
-351 VLERVCAEWGIQL
+351 VLKRICDARGIQI
-364 EYSWTP
+364 EYSYTP
-370 AYGSYYIE
+370 MYGSYYVE
-378 GINHLYEFSC
+378 GINNLYEFDC

-412 DDGDE
+412 DAGDE

-429 DVGGPGM
+429 DVGAPDFMG

>member
-1 MPQRGKKMKKKTI
+1 MKKKTI
-14 YNIIMFAV
+14 YNIIMFTV
-22 IAAIAAAAIL
+22 IAAIAAAAVL
-32 LVGRHQ
+32 LVGRHK
-38 GWFDKPAP
+38 GWFDKPTP
-46 ADDTA
+46 ADDAT

-129 CQASDANVTLLY
+129 CQAADASVTLLY
-141 GAHAAKLQS
+141 GTHAAKLQS

-184 SYVGQELSVQAL
+184 SYVGQELSVQNL

-208 VLGCEEEM
+208 MLGCEEEM
-216 YCTADEVKAVLTSR
+216 FCSADEVKSVLTSR
-230 KVVPEVIR
+230 KVVPEVIK

-249 SGGKDPSNGSGSDTS
+249 SGGKDPSNGSGSGTS
-264 TTPHPDNSSKTDN
+264 TTPDPDNSSKPGN

-289 SSKPDNPPK
+289 SSKPNDPPK

-311 DTILNNMGDLKKGLD
+311 DTILNNMQDLKPGLD
-326 EFVPAD
+326 VYVPD
-332 GTILPTTTVTFTQG
+332 SGTILPTTTITFTEG
-346 ETVLD
+346 ETVFD
-351 VLERVCAEWGIQL
+351 VLKRICDARGIQI
-364 EYSWTP
+364 EYSYTLL
-370 AYGSYYIE
+370 YGSYYVE
-378 GINHLYEFSC
+378 GINNLREFDC

-399 GWFPNYGCSKYIL
+399 GWFPNYGCSEYIL
-412 DDGDE
+412 DAGDE

-429 DVGGPGM
+429 DVGAPDFMG

>member
-1 MPQRGKKMKKKTI
+1 MKKKTI
-14 YNIIMFAV
+14 YNIIMFTV
-22 IAAIAAAAIL
+22 IAAIAAAAVL
-32 LVGRHQ
+32 LVGRHK
-38 GWFDKPAP
+38 GWFDKPTP
-46 ADDTA
+46 ADDAT

-129 CQASDANVTLLY
+129 CQATDAGVTLLY
-141 GAHAAKLQS
+141 GTHAAKLQS

-184 SYVGQELSVQAL
+184 SYVGQELSVQNL

-208 VLGCEEEM
+208 MLGCEEEM
-216 YCTADEVKAVLTSR
+216 FCSADEVKSVLTSR
-230 KVVPEVIR
+230 KVVPEVIK

-249 SGGKDPSNGSGSDTS
+249 SGGKDPSNGSGSGTS
-264 TTPHPDNSSKTDN
+264 TTPDPDNSSKPGN

-289 SSKPDNPPK
+289 SSKPDDPPK

-311 DTILNNMGDLKKGLD
+311 DTILNNMQDLKPGLD
-326 EFVPAD
+326 VYVPD
-332 GTILPTTTVTFTQG
+332 SGTILPTTTITFTEG
-346 ETVLD
+346 ETVFD
-351 VLERVCAEWGIQL
+351 VLKRICDARGIQI
-364 EYSWTP
+364 EYSYTP
-370 AYGSYYIE
+370 MYGSYYVE
-378 GINHLYEFSC
+378 GINNLYEFDC

-429 DVGGPGM
+429 DVGAPDFMG

>member
-1 MPQRGKKMKKKTI
+1 MKKKTI

-76 TTLRQG
+76 TPLRQG

-129 CQASDANVTLLY
+129 CQAADASVTLLY
-141 GAHAAKLQS
+141 GTHAAKLQS

-184 SYVGQELSVQAL
+184 SYVGQELSVQNL

-216 YCTADEVKAVLTSR
+216 FCSADEVKSVLASR
-230 KVVPEVIR
+230 KVLPEVIK
-238 PVEEKPDNTSP
+238 PVEEKPDSTSP
-249 SGGKDPSNGSGSDTS
+249 SGGKDPSNGSGSGTS
-264 TTPHPDNSSKTDN
+264 TSPDPDN

-289 SSKPDNPPK
+289 SSKPDDPPK

-311 DTILNNMGDLKKGLD
+311 DTILNNMGDLEKGLD

-412 DDGDE
+412 DAGDE

>member
-1 MPQRGKKMKKKTI
+1 MKKKTI

-38 GWFDKPAP
+38 GWFDKPVP
-46 ADDTA
+46 ADDAA

-230 KVVPEVIR
+230 KVVPEVIK
-238 PVEEKPDNTSP
+238 PTEEKPDSTSP
-249 SGGKDPSNGSGSDTS
+249 SGGKDPSNGSGSDTP
-264 TTPHPDNSSKTDN
+264 TTPDPDN

-289 SSKPDNPPK
+289 SSKPDDPPK

-311 DTILNNMGDLKKGLD
+311 DTILNNMKDLEKGLD
-326 EFVPAD
+326 EFVPSD

-351 VLERVCAEWGIQL
+351 VLNRICEEWGIQL

-370 AYGSYYIE
+370 LYGSYYVE

-429 DVGGPGM
+429 DVGGPSM

>member
-1 MPQRGKKMKKKTI
+1 MKKKTI
-14 YNIIMFAV
+14 YNIIMFTV
-22 IAAIAAAAIL
+22 IAAIAAAAVL
-32 LVGRHQ
+32 LVGRHK
-38 GWFDKPAP
+38 GWFDNPTP
-46 ADDTA
+46 ADDAT

-129 CQASDANVTLLY
+129 CQATDASVTLLY
-141 GAHAAKLQS
+141 GTHAAKLQS

-184 SYVGQELSVQAL
+184 SYVGQELSVQNL

-208 VLGCEEEM
+208 MLGCEEEM
-216 YCTADEVKAVLTSR
+216 FCSADEVKSVLTSR
-230 KVVPEVIR
+230 KVLPEVIK

-249 SGGKDPSNGSGSDTS
+249 SGGKDPSNGSGSGTS
-264 TTPHPDNSSKTDN
+264 TTPNPDNSSKPGN

-289 SSKPDNPPK
+289 SSKPDDPPK

-311 DTILNNMGDLKKGLD
+311 DTILNNMQDLKPGLD
-326 EFVPAD
+326 VYVPD
-332 GTILPTTTVTFTQG
+332 SGTILPTTTITFTEG
-346 ETVLD
+346 ETVFD
-351 VLERVCAEWGIQL
+351 VLKRICDARGIQI
-364 EYSWTP
+364 EYSYTLL
-370 AYGSYYIE
+370 YGSYYVE
-378 GINHLYEFSC
+378 GINNLREFDC

-412 DDGDE
+412 DAGDE

-429 DVGGPGM
+429 DVGAPDFMG